1 MAKFNNIG
9 KLCAEIDR
17 TIEQK
22 VQVNLD
28 RLREDSKRL
37 LKIVSSEI
45 SKENFMR
52 VDSRSKYLRATCFG
66 VFAWLVIPLF
76 ACFLTIGALK
86 PYLPVD
92 VSSHEMMVH
101 VEAPSRLLFQ
111 IFPTATLLHIVGTL
125 LVMFV
130 TLLLIQAFYR
140 CRARRH
146 KMRPE
151 TELENLKKYE
161 AYLQGAIKSRDMLH
175 EKMVS
180 QHVHKD

>member
-1 MAKFNNIG
+1 
-9 KLCAEIDR
+9 
-17 TIEQK
+17 
-22 VQVNLD
+22 
-28 RLREDSKRL
+28 
-37 LKIVSSEI
+37 
-45 SKENFMR
+45 MR

-125 LVMFV
+125 VMFV
-130 TLLLIQAFYR
+130 TYFSFKPSIDAVHVVTR
-140 CRARRH
+140 CDP
-146 KMRPE
+146 RP
-151 TELENLKKYE
+151 N
-161 AYLQGAIKSRDMLH
+161 
-175 EKMVS
+175 S
-180 QHVHKD
+180 QT